1 MSVLLIR
8 INNIRCIA
16 HAEITAHPKF
26 NLLYG
31 LNGSGKTS
39 ALEAIYLL
47 GLARSFRTSRIRRVI
62 ADDSEQCSVFSSLLD
77 KNNQEKTLGISKDNN
92 GNTQIRLNRS
102 PVKNASQ
109 LARILPI
116 QIITQE
122 SFSLIDGP
130 SKPRKQLLDWLG
142 FHVEHQFNSTW
153 LTVQR
158 LLKQRNSLLR
168 QSTSMLSCQ
177 SEMAVWDNELS
188 IQSERL
194 TVYRQN
200 IFDEFKDNFQ
210 SVINKLLP
218 HENIELSFYRGWSAD
233 KSLKDVLRASFERDV
248 KLGYTQLSP
257 NRADLI
263 IKSDKVPASEKLSR
277 GQKKLLV
284 CAIILA
290 QVVTLNERNKTDSRC
305 IVLLDD
311 LNAELDADNQRLLCE
326 ILNDCDAQVFIT
338 GTDPGALKEALPNS
352 NFNMFHVEQGSI
364 TPYN

>member
-1 MSVLLIR
+1 MSVSVIR
-8 INNIRCIA
+8 IDNLRCIV
-16 HAEITAHPKF
+16 HAEIKTHPKF

-47 GLARSFRTSRIRRVI
+47 GLARSFRSSRIKRVI
-62 ADDSEQCSVFSSLLD
+62 AEETEQCSVFAKLLD
-77 KNNQEKTLGISKDNN
+77 KNNQEKTLGISKNNN

-142 FHVEHQFNSTW
+142 FHVEHQFNNTW

-158 LLKQRNSLLR
+158 LLKQRNALLR
-168 QSTSMLSCQ
+168 QLTDSPACRN
-177 SEMAVWDNELS
+177 EIAVWDNELS
-188 IQSERL
+188 IQGEKLS
-194 TVYRQN
+194 VYRQN
-200 IFDEFKDNFQ
+200 IFDEFKVNFQ
-210 SVINKLLP
+210 AVINKLLP
-218 HENIELSFYRGWSAD
+218 HENIELNFYQGWPAD
-233 KSLKDVLRASFERDV
+233 KSLADVLCASFERDV

-257 NRADLI
+257 NRADLV
-263 IKSDKVPASEKLSR
+263 IKSGKVPASEKLSR

-290 QVVTLNERNKTDSRC
+290 QVVTLNERDETDSRC

-311 LNAELDADNQRLLCE
+311 LNAELDKDNQRLLCN

-338 GTDPGALKEALPNS
+338 GTDSSALKEALPN
-352 NFNMFHVEQGSI
+352 NDCNMFHVEQGSI
-364 TPYN
+364 TPL